1 MTAQNYMN
9 QRIEQVLDANRG
21 YFGAPRRTD
30 WNRVMNG
37 LFGDVLDRA
46 QSSNRSAHHLAGRV
60 AQMEALAKARLAAA
74 QHPRSKEL
82 KGQPDEKDLKADAA
96 LFVAFRKAFEAE
108 TRTRIATGQPLS
120 ASEIRLARIESTTRV
135 GNDVK
140 RYVRHGT
147 RADLGAP
154 EPGSVLATRGE
165 HMISAVRDA
174 AVSRSKPVSRPDRQ
188 LVR

>member
-1 MTAQNYMN
+1 MTAQNYMS

-21 YFGAPRRTD
+21 YFGAPKRAD
-30 WNRVMNG
+30 WSRVMNG
-37 LFGDVLDRA
+37 VFGEALDRA
-46 QSSNRSAHHLAGRV
+46 QASNRSHHHLASRV

-74 QHPRSKEL
+74 QHPGARVL
-82 KGQPDEKDLKADAA
+82 KGQPNEKELKNDAM

-108 TRTRIATGQPLS
+108 TQTRISTGEPLS

-140 RYVRHGT
+140 RYIRHGT
-147 RADLGAP
+147 RADMGAP

-165 HMISAVRDA
+165 QLITAVRDA
-174 AVSRSKPVSRPDRQ
+174 AVSRSRAVSRPDRQ